1 MSNLKRLGA
10 SVTLLCVL
18 SFTTLAGDTNS
29 PPCTPGDT
37 MTPPCVAA
45 QVTDDDSIVPGPTNS
60 PPASSSET
68 EYSIAE
74 ATVDL
79 LMNVL
84 FLF

>member
-1 MSNLKRLGA
+1 MKNLRRLGI

-18 SFTTLAGDTNS
+18 SMTAFAGDTTS
-29 PPCTPGDT
+29 PPCAPGETTSPPCATAQVTDDSVIPGDT
-37 MTPPCVAA
+37 MTPPAL
-45 QVTDDDSIVPGPTNS
+45 
-60 PPASSSET
+60 SSET

>member
-1 MSNLKRLGA
+1 MKNLKRLCV
-10 SVTLLCVL
+10 SVTLLCLLAMPVFGDGND
-18 SFTTLAGDTNS
+18 SSCQPGSTTS
-29 PPCTPGDT
+29 
-37 MTPPCVAA
+37 PPCVAA
-45 QVTDDDSIVPGPTNS
+45 QVTDDESIFPGSTNS
-60 PPASSSET
+60 PPALSSET

>member
-1 MSNLKRLGA
+1 MKNLRRLGA
-10 SVTLLCVL
+10 AFALTLVL
-18 SFTTLAGDTNS
+18 GVSAFAGDTAT
-29 PPCTPGDT
+29 PPCAPGDT
-37 MTPPCVAA
+37 ATPPCASA
-45 QVTDDDSIVPGPTNS
+45 QAGDDSVFPGPTNS